1 MNEFVK
7 NTWAFWGLVIFAVG
21 ITVVL
26 LIVGSASAENIT
38 ETEIDEFQEPVKLIQ
53 GTGQTDDE
61 IGKIIKITIE
71 DGISSSDSLK

>member
-21 ITVVL
+21 ITVL
-26 LIVGSASAENIT
+26 LVGSASAENIT
-38 ETEIDEFQEPVKLIQ
+38 EIEIDEFQEPVELIQ
-53 GTGQTDDE
+53 GSSGQTGDQ
-61 IGKIIKITIE
+61 IGKVIKVEIH

>member
-7 NTWAFWGLVIFAVG
+7 YTWAFWGLVIFAVG

-26 LIVGSASAENIT
+26 IVGSASAENT

>member
-21 ITVVL
+21 ITVV
-26 LIVGSASAENIT
+26 IVGSASAENIT

>member
-1 MNEFVK
+1 MNEFLK

-21 ITVVL
+21 ITVL
-26 LIVGSASAENIT
+26 LVGSASAENT
-38 ETEIDEFQEPVKLIQ
+38 ETEIDEFQEPVELIQ
-53 GTGQTDDE
+53 VTGQTDDE